1 MTGLYPSVKKAAEEE
16 ALVAGDQATDRAM
29 LHADFLGV
37 YSDGFGDKGAH
48 VAQLAGGPV
57 VQSYE
62 MTGCRV
68 MVLGPDHAV
77 LSYHATYLRAGH
89 TVAEAMYVS
98 SIWQRAGRTWVN
110 VFSQD
115 TAAVS

>member
-1 MTGLYPSVKKAAEEE
+1 
-16 ALVAGDQATDRAM
+16 M

-37 YSDGFGDKGAH
+37 YSDGFGDKDAH

-62 MTGCRV
+62 MTGCRL
-68 MVLGPDHAV
+68 MVLGQDHAV